1 MTYGEWIESLQILA
15 KSTEKGMDEKYP
27 IQAEH
32 DEIYCSSGEVSSEG
46 RARLEALNWRE
57 DKGCGWRHFT

>member
-15 KSTEKGMDEKYP
+15 KSTEKGLDEKYP

-32 DEIYCSSGEVSSEG
+32 DEIYCTSDEVSPEG
-46 RARLEALNWRE
+46 RARLEALGWRE
-57 DKGCGWRHFT
+57 EKDCGWSHFT

>member
-15 KSTEKGMDEKYP
+15 KSTKDGLSTKWP
-27 IQAEH
+27 INAEH
-32 DEIYCSSGEVSSEG
+32 DEVYCASGDVSPED

-57 DKGCGWRHFT
+57 EKGCGWAHFT